1 MERLSHRKEF
11 GARGKGRGHVPMK
24 RAKIT
29 IVGAGNVGGSTAQR
43 VVADGLGDVVLIDI
57 EEGLARGKA
66 LDLAEAASLYRSDCR
81 VTGGSDYAATAHSDI
96 VVITSGSP
104 RKPGMSRDDLLKINT
119 GIVRQV
125 TEQVARHS
133 PQAVLIIVSNPL
145 DAMTYV
151 AHRVSRFPPERVVG
165 MAGALDAARFKA
177 FLAEALSVSVNSI
190 ETVVLGGH
198 GDTMVPLTRQT
209 TIGGVPVASLLP
221 EDRLEAIVQRV
232 RDGGAEIVNLLKTG
246 SAYFAPSAA
255 VAEMVRAVV
264 LNQRKLLPCAAYCR
278 GEYGVQN
285 LFVGVPALLGSGGV
299 ERIVPMELTAR
310 ERAAFQKSVD
320 AVQDLCRLIDR
331 LL

>member
-1 MERLSHRKEF
+1 
-11 GARGKGRGHVPMK
+11 MK
-24 RAKIT
+24 RPKVT

-43 VVADGLGDVVLIDI
+43 LVAEALGDVVLIDI
-57 EEGLARGKA
+57 DEGLARGKA
-66 LDLAEAASLYRSDCR
+66 LDLTEAAPLYRSDCR
-81 VTGGSDYAATAHSDI
+81 VDGGGDFAATAQSDV

-125 TEQVARHS
+125 AEQAARYS
-133 PQAVLIIVSNPL
+133 PQAVLIVVSNPL

-151 AHRVSRFPPERVVG
+151 AHRVSRFPPERVIG

-190 ETVVLGGH
+190 ETLVLGGH
-198 GDTMVPLTRQT
+198 GDTMVPLTRET
-209 TIGGVPVASLLP
+209 TVGGVPVAGLLP
-221 EDRLEAIVQRV
+221 EAQLEAIVQRV

-255 VAEMVRAVV
+255 IVEMVRAVV
-264 LNQRKLLPCAAYCR
+264 QDQHRLFPCAAYCR
-278 GEYGVQN
+278 GEYGAQN
-285 LFVGVPALLGSGGV
+285 LFVGVPVLLGSRGV
-299 ERIVPMELTAR
+299 ERIVSMELTAQ

-320 AVQDLCRLIDR
+320 AVQELCRFIDR

>member
-1 MERLSHRKEF
+1 
-11 GARGKGRGHVPMK
+11 MK
-24 RAKIT
+24 RAKIA

-43 VVADGLGDVVLIDI
+43 LVAEALGDVVLIDI
-57 EEGLARGKA
+57 DDGLARGKA
-66 LDLAEAASLYRSDCR
+66 LDLTEAAPLYRSDCR
-81 VTGGSDYAATAHSDI
+81 VIGGSDYAETAQSDV

-104 RKPGMSRDDLLKINT
+104 RKPGMSRDDLLKINA

-133 PQAVLIIVSNPL
+133 PQAVLIVVANPL

-151 AHRVSRFPPERVVG
+151 AHRVSGFSPERVMG

-177 FLAEALSVSVNSI
+177 FLAEALSVSVDNI
-190 ETVVLGGH
+190 DTLVLGGH
-198 GDTMVPLTRQT
+198 GDTMVPLTRET
-209 TIGGVPVASLLP
+209 TVGGVPVSSLLT
-221 EDRLEAIVQRV
+221 DVQLEAIVQRV

-255 VAEMVRAVV
+255 VVEMVRALV
-264 LNQRKLLPCAAYCR
+264 LDQHKLLPCAAYCR

-285 LFVGVPALLGSGGV
+285 LFVGVPAVLGARGV
-299 ERIVPMELTAR
+299 ERIVPMELTAQ

-320 AVQDLCRLIDR
+320 AVQELCRLIDR

>member
-1 MERLSHRKEF
+1 
-11 GARGKGRGHVPMK
+11 MK

-29 IVGAGNVGGSTAQR
+29 IIGAGNVGGSTAQR
-43 VVADGLGDVVLIDI
+43 LLVEALGDVVLLDIDD
-57 EEGLARGKA
+57 GLARGKA
-66 LDLAEAASLYRSDCR
+66 LDLAEAAPLYGSNCR
-81 VTGGSDYAATAHSDI
+81 VTGGSDYAMTAESDV

-125 TEQVARHS
+125 TEQVARRS
-133 PQAVLIIVSNPL
+133 PQAVLIVVSNPL

-151 AHRVSRFPPERVVG
+151 AHRVSKFSPERVIG
-165 MAGALDAARFKA
+165 MAGVLDAARFKA
-177 FLAEALSVSVNSI
+177 FLADALSSSVANIEAL
-190 ETVVLGGH
+190 VLGGH
-198 GDTMVPLTRQT
+198 GDTMVPLTRST
-209 TIGGVPVASLLP
+209 TVGGVPVTALLS
-221 EDRLEAIVQRV
+221 EAQLEAIVQRV

-264 LNQRKLLPCAAYCR
+264 RDQHKLLPCAAYCR
-278 GEYGVQN
+278 GEYGAQD
-285 LFVGVPALLGSGGV
+285 LFVGVPAQLGSRGV
-299 ERIVPMELTAR
+299 ERIVPMELTTQ

-320 AVQDLCRLIDR
+320 AVRELCRLIDP

>member
-1 MERLSHRKEF
+1 
-11 GARGKGRGHVPMK
+11 MK

-43 VVADGLGDVVLIDI
+43 LVAEAVGDVVLIDI
-57 EEGLARGKA
+57 DDGLARGKA
-66 LDLAEAASLYRSDCR
+66 LDLAEAAPLYGSDCL
-81 VTGGSDYAATAHSDI
+81 VSGGSDYAETAGSDV

-133 PQAVLIIVSNPL
+133 PQAVLIMVSNPL

-151 AHRVSRFPPERVVG
+151 AHRVSQFPPERVVG
-165 MAGALDAARFKA
+165 MAGVLDAARFKA
-177 FLAEALSVSVNSI
+177 FLAEALSVSVDHI
-190 ETVVLGGH
+190 ETLVLGGH
-198 GDTMVPLTRQT
+198 GDTMVPLTRET
-209 TIGGVPVASLLP
+209 TVGGVPVAGLLP
-221 EDRLEAIVQRV
+221 EARLEAIVQRV

-255 VAEMVRAVV
+255 VVEMVRAVV
-264 LNQRKLLPCAAYCR
+264 RDQRKLLPCAAYCR

-299 ERIVPMELTAR
+299 ERVVTMELTAQ

-320 AVQDLCRLIDR
+320 AVQELCRLIDR

>member
-1 MERLSHRKEF
+1 
-11 GARGKGRGHVPMK
+11 MK

-43 VVADGLGDVVLIDI
+43 LVAEAVGDVVLIDI
-57 EEGLARGKA
+57 DDGLARGKA
-66 LDLAEAASLYRSDCR
+66 LDLAEAATLYRSDCR
-81 VTGGSDYAATAHSDI
+81 VTGGSDYAATAQSDV

-133 PQAVLIIVSNPL
+133 PQAVLVIVSNPL

-151 AHRVSRFPPERVVG
+151 AYRVSRFDPERVVG
-165 MAGALDAARFKA
+165 MAGVLDAARFKA
-177 FLAEALSVSVNSI
+177 FLAEELSVSVDNI
-190 ETVVLGGH
+190 ETLVLGGH

-209 TIGGVPVASLLP
+209 TVGGVPVDSLLP
-221 EDRLEAIVQRV
+221 EERLEAIVQRV

-255 VAEMVRAVV
+255 VVEMVRAVV
-264 LNQRKLLPCAAYCR
+264 LNQYKLLPCAAYCR

-285 LFVGVPALLGSGGV
+285 LFVGVPALLGARGV
-299 ERIVPMELTAR
+299 ERIVPMELTAQ
-310 ERAAFQKSVD
+310 ERAAFQKSAD
-320 AVQDLCRLIDR
+320 AVQELCRSIDR

>member
-1 MERLSHRKEF
+1 
-11 GARGKGRGHVPMK
+11 MK

-29 IVGAGNVGGSTAQR
+29 IVGAGNVGGNTAQR
-43 VVADGLGDVVLIDI
+43 LMAGAVGDVVLIDI
-57 EEGLARGKA
+57 DEGLARGKA
-66 LDLAEAASLYRSDCR
+66 LDLAEAAPLYRSDCR
-81 VTGGSDYAATAHSDI
+81 ITGGSDYVATAQSDV

-133 PQAVLIIVSNPL
+133 PQAVLIVVSNPL

-151 AHRVSRFPPERVVG
+151 AHRVSQFPPERVIG
-165 MAGALDAARFKA
+165 MAGVLDAARFKA
-177 FLAEALSVSVNSI
+177 FLAEALSVSVDKI
-190 ETVVLGGH
+190 ETLVLGGH
-198 GDTMVPLTRQT
+198 GDTMVPLTRST
-209 TIGGVPVASLLP
+209 TIGGVPVEALLP
-221 EDRLEAIVQRV
+221 EAQLEAIVQRV

-255 VAEMVRAVV
+255 VAEMVRVVVQDQHAV
-264 LNQRKLLPCAAYCR
+264 LPCAAYCR
-278 GEYGVQN
+278 GDYGVQN
-285 LFVGVPALLGSGGV
+285 LFVGVPAVLGSRGV
-299 ERIVPMELTAR
+299 ERIVSMELTAR

-320 AVQDLCRLIDR
+320 AVQELCRLIDR

>member
-1 MERLSHRKEF
+1 MR
-11 GARGKGRGHVPMK
+11 

-29 IVGAGNVGGSTAQR
+29 IIGAGNVGGSTAQR
-43 VVADGLGDVVLIDI
+43 VVAEGLGDVVLIDI

-66 LDLAEAASLYRSDCR
+66 LDLAEAAPLYRSECR
-81 VTGGSDYAATAHSDI
+81 VTGGSDYADTADSDI

-125 TEQVARHS
+125 TEQVVRHS

-151 AHRVSRFPPERVVG
+151 AYRVSQFPPGRVVG

-177 FLAEALSVSVNSI
+177 FLAEALSVSVNNV
-190 ETVVLGGH
+190 ETLVLGGH

-209 TIGGVPVASLLP
+209 TVGGVPVASLLP

-255 VAEMVRAVV
+255 VADMVRAVV

-278 GEYGVQN
+278 GEYGVKN

-299 ERIVPMELTAR
+299 ERIVPMELSAQ

-320 AVQDLCRLIDR
+320 AVQELCRLIDR

>member
-1 MERLSHRKEF
+1 MR
-11 GARGKGRGHVPMK
+11 

-29 IVGAGNVGGSTAQR
+29 IIGAGNVGGSTAQR
-43 VVADGLGDVVLIDI
+43 VVAEGLGDVVLIDI

-66 LDLAEAASLYRSDCR
+66 LDLAEAAPLYRSECR
-81 VTGGSDYAATAHSDI
+81 VTGGSDYADTADSDI

-125 TEQVARHS
+125 TEQVVRHS
-133 PQAVLIIVSNPL
+133 PQAVLIVVSNPL

-151 AHRVSRFPPERVVG
+151 AYRVSQFPPGRVVG

-177 FLAEALSVSVNSI
+177 FLAEALSVSVNNV
-190 ETVVLGGH
+190 ETLVLGGH

-209 TIGGVPVASLLP
+209 TVGGVPVASLLP

-255 VAEMVRAVV
+255 VADMVRAVV

-278 GEYGVQN
+278 GEYGVKN

-299 ERIVPMELTAR
+299 ERIVPMELSAQ

-320 AVQDLCRLIDR
+320 AVQELCRLIDR

>member
-1 MERLSHRKEF
+1 
-11 GARGKGRGHVPMK
+11 MK

>member
-1 MERLSHRKEF
+1 MR
-11 GARGKGRGHVPMK
+11 

-29 IVGAGNVGGSTAQR
+29 IIGAGNVGGSTAQR
-43 VVADGLGDVVLIDI
+43 LVAEALGDVVLLDI
-57 EEGLARGKA
+57 EDGLARGKA
-66 LDLAEAASLYRSDCR
+66 LDLAEAAPMYRSNCQ
-81 VTGGSDYAATAHSDI
+81 VTGGSDYAITAQSDV

-133 PQAVLIIVSNPL
+133 PQAVLIVVSNPL

-151 AHRVSRFPPERVVG
+151 AHRVSQFTPERVMG
-165 MAGALDAARFKA
+165 MAGVLDAARFKA
-177 FLAEALSVSVNSI
+177 FLADALSVSVDNI
-190 ETVVLGGH
+190 EALVLGGH
-198 GDTMVPLTRQT
+198 GDTMVPLTRST
-209 TIGGVPVASLLP
+209 TVGGVPVTALLS
-221 EDRLEAIVQRV
+221 EAQLEAIVQRV

-255 VAEMVRAVV
+255 VVEMVRAVV
-264 LNQRKLLPCAAYCR
+264 RDQHKLLPCAAYCR
-278 GEYGVQN
+278 GEYGAQD
-285 LFVGVPALLGSGGV
+285 LFVGVPAQLGSRGV
-299 ERIVPMELTAR
+299 ERIVPMELTAQ

-320 AVQDLCRLIDR
+320 AVRELCHLIDR

>member
-1 MERLSHRKEF
+1 
-11 GARGKGRGHVPMK
+11 MK

-43 VVADGLGDVVLIDI
+43 LVADGLGDVVLIDI
-57 EEGLARGKA
+57 DEGLARGKA

-81 VTGGSDYAATAHSDI
+81 VTGGSDYAATEHSDI

-151 AHRVSRFPPERVVG
+151 AHRVSQFPPERVVG

-177 FLAEALSVSVNSI
+177 FLAEALSVSVNRI

-209 TIGGVPVASLLP
+209 TVGGVPVANLLT
-221 EDRLEAIVQRV
+221 EDRLDAIVQRV

-299 ERIVPMELTAR
+299 ERIVPMELTAQ

>member
-1 MERLSHRKEF
+1 
-11 GARGKGRGHVPMK
+11 MK

-29 IVGAGNVGGSTAQR
+29 IIGAGNVGGSTAQR
-43 VVADGLGDVVLIDI
+43 LVAEALGDVVLLDI
-57 EEGLARGKA
+57 EDGLARGKA
-66 LDLAEAASLYRSDCR
+66 LDLAEAAPMYRSNCQ
-81 VTGGSDYAATAHSDI
+81 VTGGSDYAITAQSDV

-133 PQAVLIIVSNPL
+133 PQAVLIVVSNPL

-151 AHRVSRFPPERVVG
+151 AHRVSQFTPERVMG
-165 MAGALDAARFKA
+165 MAGVLDAARFKA
-177 FLAEALSVSVNSI
+177 FLADALSVSVDNI
-190 ETVVLGGH
+190 EALVLGGH
-198 GDTMVPLTRQT
+198 GDTMVPLTRST
-209 TIGGVPVASLLP
+209 TVGGVPVTALLS
-221 EDRLEAIVQRV
+221 EAQLEAIVQRV

-264 LNQRKLLPCAAYCR
+264 RDQHKLLPCAAYCR
-278 GEYGVQN
+278 GEYGAQD
-285 LFVGVPALLGSGGV
+285 LFVGVPAQLGSRGV
-299 ERIVPMELTAR
+299 ERIVPMELTAQ

-320 AVQDLCRLIDR
+320 AVRELCHLIDR

>member
-1 MERLSHRKEF
+1 
-11 GARGKGRGHVPMK
+11 MK

-29 IVGAGNVGGSTAQR
+29 IIGAGNVGGSTAQR
-43 VVADGLGDVVLIDI
+43 LVAEALGDVVLLDI
-57 EEGLARGKA
+57 EDGLARGKA
-66 LDLAEAASLYRSDCR
+66 LDLAEAAPMYRSNCQ
-81 VTGGSDYAATAHSDI
+81 VTGGSDYAITAQSDV

-133 PQAVLIIVSNPL
+133 PQAVLIVVSNPL

-151 AHRVSRFPPERVVG
+151 AHRVSQFTPERVMG
-165 MAGALDAARFKA
+165 MAGVLDAARFKA
-177 FLAEALSVSVNSI
+177 FLADALSVSVDNI
-190 ETVVLGGH
+190 EALVLGGH
-198 GDTMVPLTRQT
+198 GDTMVPLTRST
-209 TIGGVPVASLLP
+209 TVGGVPVTALLS
-221 EDRLEAIVQRV
+221 EAQLEAIVQRV

-255 VAEMVRAVV
+255 VVEMVRAVV
-264 LNQRKLLPCAAYCR
+264 RDQHKLLPCAAYCR
-278 GEYGVQN
+278 GEYGAQD
-285 LFVGVPALLGSGGV
+285 LFVGVPAQLGSRGV
-299 ERIVPMELTAR
+299 ERIVPMELTAQ

-320 AVQDLCRLIDR
+320 AVRELCHLIDR